1 MSIKHE
7 ISMLKALD
15 HPNIVKYYYTDIS
28 EDGQGVDI
36 VLEFVPGG
44 SIRSLLDKFEAF
56 DERLVK
62 IYTR

>member
-1 MSIKHE
+1 
-7 ISMLKALD
+7 MLKVLD
-15 HPNIVKYYYTDIS
+15 HPNIVKYYYTDIC

-36 VLEFVPGG
+36 ILELVPGG